1 VLLDVD
7 NTFRKLSESRSLV
20 VVAGAARDAADEK
33 LREVTDQFSK
43 SIVLLRDLLEQQAAA
58 TNANQEYQQSLLAFW
73 SAKANFEKALG
84 EE

>member
-1 VLLDVD
+1 M
-7 NTFRKLSESRSLV
+7 
-20 VVAGAARDAADEK
+20 
-33 LREVTDQFSK
+33 TDQFSK